1 MSRKKD
7 RMEDELRCRS
17 AAFDEFYHNIYAD
30 RWQTLKEAML
40 EEKENIAYSHN
51 LLKPYFLDEASVL
64 TASLLPLE
72 DNYSVLDMCAAPGG
86 KTLVIASRLD
96 GRGTIT
102 ANDRSRQRKARL
114 DNVLDE
120 HLDEKLRSC
129 VRTTCHD
136 ASRWG
141 LYEKDAYDAVLLDA
155 PCSSERHVMESRE
168 HMAMWSAN
176 RPKRLAIEQYSLLAS
191 AFMAVKSGGYLL
203 YSTCSINRGED
214 EEVIEKLFR
223 KKAGLVE
230 EIDVQVPFAEKRTH
244 GSIILPD
251 VSDGKGPM
259 YFCLLRKTVNEQS
272 CDSQM

>member
-40 EEKENIAYSHN
+40 EEKENISYSHN

-86 KTLVIASRLD
+86 KTLVIASRLE

-102 ANDRSRQRKARL
+102 ANDRSRQRKVRL

-155 PCSSERHVMESRE
+155 PRTACDGKPRAHVNVVGKQTEETCHRTVQP
-168 HMAMWSAN
+168 ACL
-176 RPKRLAIEQYSLLAS
+176 RLHGS
-191 AFMAVKSGGYLL
+191 
-203 YSTCSINRGED
+203 
-214 EEVIEKLFR
+214 
-223 KKAGLVE
+223 
-230 EIDVQVPFAEKRTH
+230 EKRRIH
-244 GSIILPD
+244 P
-251 VSDGKGPM
+251 
-259 YFCLLRKTVNEQS
+259 LLHLLNQQRRG
-272 CDSQM
+272 

>member
-7 RMEDELRCRS
+7 RMEDELRCRR

-40 EEKENIAYSHN
+40 EEKENISYSHN

-102 ANDRSRQRKARL
+102 ANDRSRQRKVRL

-129 VRTTCHD
+129 ARTTCHD

-168 HMAMWSAN
+168 HMSMWSAN

-191 AFMAVKSGGYLL
+191 AFMAVKNGGYIL